1 MSFPETKEDKKAM
14 TSILSPPL
22 LTIDD
27 LRRDDDDDDGVGDGV
42 GDLDREGRW
51 LKHFPARFSLSF
63 EIGMNSSKFGE
74 NLFLAIL
81 DVVHFETTFLLF
93 KKKTDDLLSEKLVY
107 DFF

>member
-27 LRRDDDDDDGVGDGV
+27 LRRDDDDDDGVGD
-42 GDLDREGRW
+42 LEREGRW

-74 NLFLAIL
+74 KLFLAIL
-81 DVVHFETTFLLF
+81 DVVHFNLMRL
-93 KKKTDDLLSEKLVY
+93 
-107 DFF
+107 